1 MDNSLILLVVFGI
14 RKHWE
19 HLYKKFSTVFSVLKL
34 FFFFFFFFYEENI
47 IFSALHF
54 NGYGTRLK
62 NYLVVGYVEPLKF
75 NKLVHVIL
83 ASHQVDQ
90 NRHRIVVHSNVSST
104 RGDPHLRSQSKI

>member
-1 MDNSLILLVVFGI
+1 MDSSLILLVSFGI
-14 RKHWE
+14 RRRWK
-19 HLYKKFSTVFSVLKL
+19 HLYKVLHCVFCFGPVLFL
-34 FFFFFFFFYEENI
+34 FFFNEENI

-90 NRHRIVVHSNVSST
+90 NRHRIVEHSNVSST